1 MSLSVTNVGHR
12 SSRNTSGKHSS
23 SLQVLV
29 PVAISCCHLHHN
41 ISPDRTE
48 AVLFDRIF
56 LFPVVENCYHVLPCG
71 TNGNIISLSVGFDFF
86 SVLMYYKPIFVA
98 S

>member
-12 SSRNTSGKHSS
+12 SSRNTSGKQSS

-29 PVAISCCHLHHN
+29 SVVISCCHLHHN

-48 AVLFDRIF
+48 AVVLNRIF
-56 LFPVVENCYHVLPCG
+56 LFPVVENCYDVLPRG
-71 TNGNIISLSVGFDFF
+71 INGNIISLSVGFDFF